1 MTRLQKSRAK
11 NSEFAQFTSPD
22 QLHTEL
28 VGAQDD
34 YSPSNQRLGI
44 SSSFSSPLKS
54 GVEVRRRPLGNLNNP
69 KSREAMFSPDRPS
82 RVDKWTNVINE
93 AYEKNGLDSP
103 LRSNSNKKKKPI
115 KGGRAKNI
123 LDSFEISRTRSAQKK
138 SDYEEALIGRSNEYY
153 MKEATATT
161 NNISVPQSPGYFE
174 FDPTAV
180 NHIRRTR
187 ISSQNLFTSE
197 GNSYHFSSS
206 SSSEEETSGDMN
218 DTFDTEP
225 RSNTKKSQQMKNRD
239 ESDES
244 DTFHETKSRRQQQET
259 IPRNFNYSKNRNN
272 SIEAV
277 NSIQQH
283 ASNDQSKQIP
293 TQSLN
298 KSPKEENCYS
308 DWSVSNTN
316 VTAEVEECIADIF
329 SQEMAPDD
337 IVQMYKKQI
346 SIPTDV
352 LCKRKKRHSK
362 LKKYTEKNVL
372 EKYNKMRN
380 ISQSSCKDMT
390 SSTLEVEECTLD
402 ILEQTMIGRD
412 QVGEKYQK
420 HIVSESTLEVEECT
434 ADVLEQTMATTVSE
448 TALEVEECTADVL
461 EQTMTSETLG
471 SNVSKSK
478 HASDTTLEIEECI
491 ADVMEQ
497 TMASEVFVRKSST
510 RSSSRQVSFSGDEYQ
525 NTTEE
530 ISQCVEDVTNPSRTQ
545 SVSVSREIS
554 ECVRD
559 VNSPRNKHIES
570 ISSDLST
577 GLEKLEEIVSPGKK
591 NRHDQKLRNSPT
603 PSIST
608 STTMSNDAETSNSSN
623 QELHALMEDFDQELK
638 SAETTGSLSIGE
650 NETVRRREVSK
661 EKDVLQSSV
670 NLSKQERMEFLL
682 DTMTECVAKYDF
694 EEALYISRGIIQIQ
708 KSNYGENSVEVAS
721 AYCDIGEIHLQY
733 SNFISDALQIKK
745 QCQFSIDAF
754 ISASSIMRKCAG
766 ENHPWAS
773 MCLARVGLIYLKI
786 QKHEEAIEVFEECLF
801 LRRKFLGTKH
811 PLVAKIQ
818 NNLGIAYL
826 SQGSFR
832 KALEAFECTYSIQ
845 RREIRKSDPNDESL
859 TKRYTQ
865 LCDTLSNIGSLCLD
879 WGEKRDIEN
888 EMRIK
893 LADNAIKAFSEA
905 LRIYRGALEGFEQAK
920 EELEQLRVEAEKMK
934 KRHSPT
940 RPPSPDI
947 SNEEPSDNK
956 NTTDRSQTMYN
967 LMKQDEENYVMPDAD
982 CISATWNSVCSL
994 PFDEMS
1000 TYRGNK
1006 SNRNGSVASRID
1018 TSSGMQEAR
1027 TSLQKI
1033 STNFSVNFPDLENE
1047 FKSTMS
1053 IDEVLPSSFGKDSS
1067 VHSKSGTIAARLQED
1082 MSKWMSN
1089 YSRSSSNKDV
1099 VNSSNAN
1106 SSSKERSL
1114 SISGA
1119 PSINR
1124 RRFEKDNPISPFS
1137 SPRFPVST
1145 IEWNPGNDTVYNS
1158 AEVSKSDIDTS
1169 HLNEEL
1175 PGMFRNAKEFN
1186 SMSQRSEL
1194 HFKGHDSMYS
1204 VGSTR
1209 VTDTTDDG
1217 LIMPT
1222 KNGEH
1227 LDQQEI
1233 DEGTIIKNP
1242 DLYEIEIYN
1251 RAASYLKVSCNF
1263 KLESN

>member
-1 MTRLQKSRAK
+1 MKRLQKSRAE

-22 QLHTEL
+22 QLHTEH

-44 SSSFSSPLKS
+44 SSSFSSPTKS

-69 KSREAMFSPDRPS
+69 TSREAMFSPDRPS

-103 LRSNSNKKKKPI
+103 LRFNSNKKKKHI
-115 KGGRAKNI
+115 EGGRAKNI

-138 SDYEEALIGRSNEYY
+138 SYSKEAPIGRSNEYH
-153 MKEATATT
+153 MKEEATATT
-161 NNISVPQSPGYFE
+161 HNISVPQSPGYFE

-197 GNSYHFSSS
+197 GNAYHFSSS

-225 RSNTKKSQQMKNRD
+225 RSNTKKSHQMRFHD

-244 DTFHETKSRRQQQET
+244 DTFHETKSRRQQET
-259 IPRNFNYSKNRNN
+259 ISRNFNYSKNINN
-272 SIEAV
+272 SAEAV
-277 NSIQQH
+277 NSIHRH

-293 TQSLN
+293 KQSLN
-298 KSPKEENCYS
+298 NSPKEDNCCA

-380 ISQSSCKDMT
+380 MSQSSCKDMT

-412 QVGEKYQK
+412 QEDGKYQK
-420 HIVSESTLEVEECT
+420 NIVSESTLEVEECT
-434 ADVLEQTMATTVSE
+434 ADVLEQTMATIVSE

-461 EQTMTSETLG
+461 EQTMTNETHG
-471 SNVSKSK
+471 SIVSKSK
-478 HASDTTLEIEECI
+478 HVSDTTLEIEECI
-491 ADVMEQ
+491 ADIMEQ
-497 TMASEVFVRKSST
+497 TMASEGFVRKSST
-510 RSSSRQVSFSGDEYQ
+510 RSTSRQVSFSGDECQ

-530 ISQCVEDVTNPSRTQ
+530 ISQCVKDITNPSRTQ

-559 VNSPRNKHIES
+559 VNSPRNNHIES

-591 NRHDQKLRNSPT
+591 NRHGQKLRNSPT

-608 STTMSNDAETSNSSN
+608 STTMSNDAETSQSSN
-623 QELHALMEDFDQELK
+623 QELHALMEDFDQELT

-661 EKDVLQSSV
+661 EKDVLQSSM
-670 NLSKQERMEFLL
+670 NLSKQERIEFLL
-682 DTMTECVAKYDF
+682 EMKTECTAKYDF
-694 EEALYISRGIIQIQ
+694 EEALHISRGIIQIQ
-708 KSNYGENSVEVAS
+708 KSNNGENSIEVAS

-733 SNFISDALQIKK
+733 SKFISDALQIKM

-754 ISASSIMRKCAG
+754 ITASSIMRKCAG
-766 ENHPWAS
+766 ENHPWVS

-786 QKHEEAIEVFEECLF
+786 QKHKEAIEVFEECLF

-879 WGEKRDIEN
+879 WGEKRDIEK

-893 LADNAIKAFSEA
+893 LGDNAIKAFSEA

-920 EELEQLRVEAEKMK
+920 EELERLRVEAEKMK

-947 SNEEPSDNK
+947 SNKEPSDNQ
-956 NTTDRSQTMYN
+956 NTTNRSQTIHN
-967 LMKQDEENYVMPDAD
+967 ILKQEEKNCVIPDAD

-1018 TSSGMQEAR
+1018 TSSGMQDAR
-1027 TSLQKI
+1027 TSLQKS

-1047 FKSTMS
+1047 FKSTVN
-1053 IDEVLPSSFGKDSS
+1053 INEVLPSSFGKVSS
-1067 VHSKSGTIAARLQED
+1067 VHSKSGTAARLQED

-1089 YSRSSSNKDV
+1089 YSQSSSNNDV
-1099 VNSSNAN
+1099 VNSSNPN
-1106 SSSKERSL
+1106 STSKERSL

-1137 SPRFPVST
+1137 SPRFPAST

-1158 AEVSKSDIDTS
+1158 AEVSKRDIDTS
-1169 HLNEEL
+1169 QLNEEL

-1186 SMSQRSEL
+1186 SISQRSEL

-1222 KNGEH
+1222 KNCEH
-1227 LDQQEI
+1227 LDQQEV